1 MLSEGA
7 AGCTKDGCDMGAA
20 AGVVAVELGVEG
32 DENASLPRRSKR
44 SLVDLTVGLLGV
56 VAVEVVVAA
65 AETGGA
71 DWKSSK
77 SSNTGT
83 SN

>member
-1 MLSEGA
+1 
-7 AGCTKDGCDMGAA
+7 MGAA

-32 DENASLPRRSKR
+32 EENASLPRRSKR

-56 VAVEVVVAA
+56 AVVVAA

-71 DWKSSK
+71 D
-77 SSNTGT
+77 
-83 SN
+83 

>member
-44 SLVDLTVGLLGV
+44 SLVDLTVGLLD
-56 VAVEVVVAA
+56 VAVEVVVA

-77 SSNTGT
+77 SSNTNT